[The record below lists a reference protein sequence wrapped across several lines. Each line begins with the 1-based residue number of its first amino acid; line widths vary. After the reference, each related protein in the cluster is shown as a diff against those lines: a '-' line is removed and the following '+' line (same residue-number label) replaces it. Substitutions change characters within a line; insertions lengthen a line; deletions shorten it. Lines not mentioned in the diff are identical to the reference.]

1 MSERVSYASRKW
13 GKVGALDNPD
23 KEQAAVLD
31 RAIAA
36 VAIASGI
43 SPARIVNKDKR
54 PEVCDARFIVY
65 HICMNA
71 NVEFSRSSLGRA
83 LGRDHGT
90 IINGINI
97 VDERLDPSERAFA
110 EFQMLYKRTMEEY
123 EKLKHEKDPKRMV
136 QELCVHDG

>member
-1 MSERVSYASRKW
+1 MSERASYASRKW

-43 SPARIVNKDKR
+43 SPARIVRKDKR
-54 PEVCDARFIVY
+54 TEACDARFIVY

-71 NVEFSRSSLGRA
+71 NVGFSRKSLGRA

-90 IINGINI
+90 ICYGLS
-97 VDERLDPSERAFA
+97 VVADRLDPNCRAFA
-110 EFQMLYKRTMEEY
+110 GFRMLYKRTMKEY

-136 QELCVHDG
+136 QELRVHDG

>member
-1 MSERVSYASRKW
+1 MSERASYASRKW

-23 KEQAAVLD
+23 KQQAAVLD

-36 VAIASGI
+36 VAIVSGI
-43 SPARIVNKDKR
+43 SPARIVGKDRR

-71 NVEFSRSSLGRA
+71 NVEFSRSGLGRA

-97 VDERLDPSERAFA
+97 VDERLDPNERAFA
-110 EFQMLYKRTMEEY
+110 EFQMLYKRTLKEY